1 MGKYLPPLAEG
12 GADLRSSAKVPG
24 ESKLR
29 LRELTERTLLEQ
41 YAAVGALIKQ
51 RGEILYLHGRTGLY
65 LEPTPGEAVM
75 NILKMAREGLRRELT
90 TALHKAVAIRDA
102 VRHPGL
108 RVRTNGNFTTVDLT
122 VRPVTASP
130 DTATDSAL
138 FLVIFEESPSPV
150 QQPREE
156 AIAVDLAQGVDPS
169 AVDVDARIA
178 ALTQELRAKEEYLH
192 TTNEELET
200 SNEELKSSNEEMQS
214 VNEELQS
221 TNEELETSK
230 EELQS
235 VNEELATVNA
245 ELQQKVV
252 DLSRANN
259 DMNNLLAGTGI
270 GTVFVDHQLR
280 IQRFTP
286 AVTHVI
292 NLILTDVGR
301 PVGHIVSNLTG
312 YDHLVED
319 VKAVLDT
326 LVPKE
331 IEVQTK
337 AGAWYLLRI
346 RPYRTLENVI
356 EGAVITFTE
365 VTEMRNAQAALRESE
380 ALHRLAVV
388 VRDIHDAVL
397 TQDLEGRILAW
408 NPGAERLYGWSEA
421 EALTMNIRDLTPEGQ
436 REKSLAIVKQLAR
449 AEALEP
455 YRLQRIAKGGRTV
468 EVWLTATALMDGT
481 REVYAIAT
489 TEREIRAQNEDGAPS
504 SPRTEPGHD

>member
-1 MGKYLPPLAEG
+1 
-12 GADLRSSAKVPG
+12 
-24 ESKLR
+24 
-29 LRELTERTLLEQ
+29 
-41 YAAVGALIKQ
+41 
-51 RGEILYLHGRTGLY
+51 
-65 LEPTPGEAVM
+65 
-75 NILKMAREGLRRELT
+75 
-90 TALHKAVAIRDA
+90 
-102 VRHPGL
+102 
-108 RVRTNGNFTTVDLT
+108 
-122 VRPVTASP
+122 
-130 DTATDSAL
+130 
-138 FLVIFEESPSPV
+138 
-150 QQPREE
+150 
-156 AIAVDLAQGVDPS
+156 
-169 AVDVDARIA
+169 
-178 ALTQELRAKEEYLH
+178 
-192 TTNEELET
+192 
-200 SNEELKSSNEEMQS
+200 
-214 VNEELQS
+214 
-221 TNEELETSK
+221 
-230 EELQS
+230 
-235 VNEELATVNA
+235 
-245 ELQQKVV
+245 
-252 DLSRANN
+252 
-259 DMNNLLAGTGI
+259 
-270 GTVFVDHQLR
+270 
-280 IQRFTP
+280 
-286 AVTHVI
+286 
-292 NLILTDVGR
+292 
-301 PVGHIVSNLTG
+301 LTG

-421 EALTMNIRDLTPEGQ
+421 EALTMNIRDLIPEGQ